1 VNPTDEIGYK
11 SLQVI
16 SHADRFNRWMF
27 ETIVPFAAGNIL
39 EIGSGIGNLS
49 RYFLEHNYHI
59 TLSDID
65 PVYTNILH
73 QQFSRFPNLQGIMQ
87 IDLQHKNF
95 QLEYASLK
103 ESFNTVFYLN
113 VLEHLRDDKLAVK
126 NSLYLLKP
134 GGTLIIL
141 VPAYPILYSR
151 MDKALHHVK
160 RYTKKSLNK
169 LLSDNGTTIKKSFY
183 FNAIGIIAWLYGK
196 LLRLETVPKKEMN
209 FFDKLVPTSKF
220 LDSLLMK
227 KMGLSVISIAQKM
240 NR

>member
-1 VNPTDEIGYK
+1 MNPTDEIGYK

-183 FNAIGIIAWLYGK
+183 FY
-196 LLRLETVPKKEMN
+196 
-209 FFDKLVPTSKF
+209 
-220 LDSLLMK
+220 
-227 KMGLSVISIAQKM
+227 LS
-240 NR
+240 